1 MSFTEIYKGEKNTM
15 KRIATILLAV
25 VMLGSVLAFAV
36 SCNGNESNVT
46 TEKEAVDTTTR
57 ATGLVTTS
65 ADETEVTTETE
76 TDVVTETTELTGKEP
91 LPGYEDVDFG
101 GRTFL
106 IAACHDDDADWAD
119 AADFWVE
126 GITNDAVNDAVYE
139 RNDIMH
145 KLYNC
150 TIEVDDG
157 GWDNGFN
164 AAKAAGNDKYI
175 AGSAEYGLYGWASN
189 TYYNILKLGIDLTQ
203 SWWDQ
208 NFIMD
213 TSCDGKLFGIIGDF
227 SLHAMSATWIMF
239 YNKDVYESKFS
250 DIDIYQLVREKK
262 WTMDVM
268 ADMIDKIK
276 NDANGDSAYTFS
288 EGADADTIGLMT
300 TGHNYR
306 GLYFAAGL
314 RYVTKT
320 EQTTDG
326 SFISALSNQDRG
338 SDVMDKLITLCNMEG
353 YIAGGYTAIQTA
365 IQNGTALF
373 AGEVLDVLRR
383 MAGADDLRVGVLPQ
397 PLYEEGQDEYHCYVN
412 NRAAFMCI
420 PTAFADMEVIAD
432 FFTLFAYHSSKIVRT
447 AYINTYKYTYA
458 SDEESGEMV
467 DIIVD
472 SRVFDPGY
480 LGNFSTQMDG
490 YVSTMI
496 TGKNNGYT
504 KAAARYANTD
514 TAKLDEYKEKIAAVD
529 DNY

>member
-1 MSFTEIYKGEKNTM
+1 M

-25 VMLGSVLAFAV
+25 VMLGAVLAFAV
-36 SCNGNESNVT
+36 SCGGNTS
-46 TEKEAVDTTTR
+46 DTTTQKDD
-57 ATGLVTTS
+57 VQTTS
-65 ADETEVTTETE
+65 KTDTTTTTQADKTEQVTDPET
-76 TDVVTETTELTGKEP
+76 VVTEPESTELTGKEA

-106 IAACHDDDADWAD
+106 IASAFDDDADWAD

-126 GITNDAVNDAVYE
+126 SYTNDAVNDAVYD
-139 RNDIMH
+139 RNDVMH

-164 AAKAAGNDKYI
+164 AAKAAGIDTYI

-203 SWWDQ
+203 PWWDQ

-213 TSCDGKLFGIIGDF
+213 SSCDGKLFGIIGDY

-239 YNKDVYESKFS
+239 YNKDVYETKFA
-250 DIDIYQLVREKK
+250 DIDIYQLVRDRK
-262 WTMDVM
+262 WTIDVM

-276 NDANGDSAYTFS
+276 NDANGDSEYTYS
-288 EGADADTIGLMT
+288 DGADADIIGMMT

-306 GLYFAAGL
+306 GLYFASGL

-326 SFISALSNQDRG
+326 SFITALSNQPNG
-338 SDVMDKLITLCNMEG
+338 TDVMDKLIQVCNMQG
-353 YIAGGYTAIQTA
+353 MIVGGYTQIQTA
-365 IQNGTALF
+365 IQNGTCLF

-383 MAGADDLRVGVLPQ
+383 MAGAENLRVGVLPQ
-397 PLYEEGQDEYHCYVN
+397 PLFEEGQSAYHCYVN

-432 FFTLFAYHSSKIVRT
+432 FFTLFAYHSSKLVRT
-447 AYINTYKYTYA
+447 AYINTYKYSYA
-458 SDEESGEMV
+458 SDEDSAEMV

-480 LGNFSTQMDG
+480 LGNFSQQMDG

-496 TGKNNGYT
+496 TTSNNKYT
-504 KAAARYANTD
+504 QAAAKYAASD
-514 TAKLDEYKEKIAAVD
+514 TTKLEEYKSKIAAVD